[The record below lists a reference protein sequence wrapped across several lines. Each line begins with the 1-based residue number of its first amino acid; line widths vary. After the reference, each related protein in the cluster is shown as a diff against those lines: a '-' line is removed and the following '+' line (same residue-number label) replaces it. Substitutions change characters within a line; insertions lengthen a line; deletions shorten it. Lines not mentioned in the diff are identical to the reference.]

1 MNDLHVLD
9 ELEDRLKAGLYP
21 DRVPRRIARRRWLAS
36 LGGLAAVAAVA
47 VAVLLL
53 VGSAGVRTSVATA
66 LDRAARAAQE
76 RSGPPTVS
84 AGQFWYTRTSGVER
98 LPLPILPKPPAALPK
113 GTTPATV
120 ALVQR
125 MSTETWVGL
134 DGTIRTRTVPAGAQ
148 RFATPQ
154 DRARYLA
161 SGNPLPHPNL
171 GSDSTAQGGGRF
183 PPGLDLFH
191 YRELLS
197 LPTDPHALYDR
208 VHRALVAAQ
217 ARMQREFDNTQA
229 ELRRQQAA
237 NTNFGVSRMISTG
250 REAQSAAELNAIK
263 GLLETPV
270 PPAVRA
276 ALYRA
281 AALIPGVRYD
291 GNVHDSLGRAGV
303 GVSAGRPGS
312 EFELIFDPAT
322 GALLGEHSPMIGDSA
337 TVAAGV
343 VDSITA
349 LPHGVAP
356 IAAPHSIARVP
367 LAVRP
372 AIGAKRTAFEVRLR
386 QRVSNARYSFMVTG
400 PTGPACR
407 PVLLPV
413 APPRFV
419 GGSKAG
425 TTLVHRLHPP
435 TGGWCA
441 GSYEVQVLASG
452 RTTSGD
458 LGSVRFR
465 VR

>member
-9 ELEDRLKAGLYP
+9 ELEARLKDALYP
-21 DRVPRRIARRRWLAS
+21 HSAPRRIARRRWLAP
-36 LGGLAAVAAVA
+36 LGGLAVAAAVAATV
-47 VAVLLL
+47 VVL
-53 VGSAGVRTSVATA
+53 VGSAGVHTSVAAA
-66 LDRAARAAQE
+66 LERAARAAQQ
-76 RSGPPTVS
+76 RAPATTVEP
-84 AGQFWYTRTSGVER
+84 GQFWYTRTSGVER
-98 LPLPILPKPPAALPK
+98 LPLPILPKPPAVPPK
-113 GTTPATV
+113 GAVPATV

-125 MSTETWVGL
+125 VSIETWVGL
-134 DGTIRTRTVPAGAQ
+134 DGTIRTRAVPASAQ

-161 SGNPLPHPNL
+161 AGNPLPHPNL
-171 GSDSTAQGGGRF
+171 GSDSTAQGDDRF
-183 PPGLDLFH
+183 PPSLDLFH

-197 LPTDPHALYDR
+197 LPTDPHALYQR

-217 ARMQREFDNTQA
+217 ARVQREFANTQA
-229 ELRRQQAA
+229 ELRRQQTA
-237 NTNFGVSRMISTG
+237 NANFGVSQMIWAE

-291 GNVHDSLGRAGV
+291 GHVHDSLGRAGV

-322 GALLGEHSPMIGDSA
+322 GALLGEHSPLIGDSA

-349 LPHGVAP
+349 LPKGVAP
-356 IAAPHSIARVP
+356 IAAPRSIARVP

-372 AIGAKRTAFEVRLR
+372 AIGAKRTTFQVHLR
-386 QRVSNARYSFMVTG
+386 QRVSDAHYSFMVTG

-407 PVLLPV
+407 PVLLPL

-419 GGSKAG
+419 GGSRAG
-425 TTLVHRLHPP
+425 RELVHRLRPP
-435 TGGWCA
+435 AGGWCA
-441 GSYEVQVLASG
+441 GSYKVQVLATG
-452 RTTSGD
+452 RATSGD